1 MGDQSQAGAT
11 PERVNGA
18 RSPRAGEAS
27 SGSDSQKE
35 QKTNA
40 VAPTKLENQEEQKGT
55 GPVDTGFGTLAD
67 PEAKNDEGLDNDD
80 EDSEEEFTF
89 IGLCP
94 ETDEVNVKFGISRNS
109 ASMVKHVNIILVGD
123 KTWATF
129 EFKDISGPTLELIVE
144 YLKHHKG
151 KVPAEIAKP
160 IKSNIMSKIGLEDAW
175 DAWFI
180 NRIGLYGYT
189 SPGRKYDPKNIDQTQ
204 CDTSPEGKNAIFDLI
219 LAVNYLD
226 IKSLLHLG
234 CAKIATLIKGK
245 TPEETKKILG
255 EDGKADDKQIKP
267 NNTGKKIKKVL
278 KDNNFGRRRLYQ
290 ILGLDKLLESSQPDR
305 DL

>member
-1 MGDQSQAGAT
+1 MKFLFLLGLAALIHCASAVTSPTSGGAPPSLAPQAGAT
-11 PERVNGA
+11 PEEE
-18 RSPRAGEAS
+18 PE
-27 SGSDSQKE
+27 E
-35 QKTNA
+35 QKTPSA
-40 VAPTKLENQEEQKGT
+40 DPGVAPLEVE
-55 GPVDTGFGTLAD
+55 D
-67 PEAKNDEGLDNDD
+67 PEAKDDEGGLDGGDA
-80 EDSEEEFTF
+80 EEEFTF
-89 IGLCP
+89 IATEG
-94 ETDEVNVKFGISRNS
+94 EEVNISKKAALMVGLVKTMIE
-109 ASMVKHVNIILVGD
+109 GD
-123 KTWATF
+123 KTAQKFDLGGYET
-129 EFKDISGPTLELIVE
+129 KKSDKVHSGPNISGQTLNEIVK

-245 TPEETKKILG
+245 TPEEIKKILG
-255 EDGKADDKQIKP
+255 EDNDGKPDPKGEDV
-267 NNTGKKIKKVL
+267 NNLLVTEGYKK
-278 KDNNFGRRRLYQ
+278 RRRLYQ

>member
-1 MGDQSQAGAT
+1 MGVKVD
-11 PERVNGA
+11 
-18 RSPRAGEAS
+18 
-27 SGSDSQKE
+27 E
-35 QKTNA
+35 QKNPE
-40 VAPTKLENQEEQKGT
+40 VEQ
-55 GPVDTGFGTLAD
+55 VN
-67 PEAKNDEGLDNDD
+67 PEAEQDDGGLGGLDDD
-80 EDSEEEFTF
+80 EEEFTF
-89 IGLCP
+89 IATEG
-94 ETDEVNVKFGISRNS
+94 EEVNISKKAALMVGLVKT
-109 ASMVKHVNIILVGD
+109 MLVGH
-123 KTWATF
+123 KTAQKFDLGGYEAKKKTSDVVDTAGA
-129 EFKDISGPTLELIVE
+129 KISGQTLNEIVK
-144 YLKHHKG
+144 YLKHHNG

-245 TPEETKKILG
+245 TPEEIKKILG
-255 EDGKADDKQIKP
+255 EDNDGKKDPLPAKVEKVARKADWKFTSDG
-267 NNTGKKIKKVL
+267 N
-278 KDNNFGRRRLYQ
+278 RRRLYQ
-290 ILGLDKLLESSQPDR
+290 ILGLDKLLEPSQPDR
-305 DL
+305 